1 MSRERRGSGPVG
13 DVERLA
19 EELSRVRSLIAS
31 SKHCAEVGERTSALQ
46 ARAGIL
52 ECVDCRAEQNLPA
65 PSSGHEACGSLRDAK
80 GARGAEGPCE
90 LELVVRK
97 APGVVPLSECELGE
111 RSIGSPREEARGDDP
126 SPNQQGSDR
135 QKVPQAFGGA
145 PLFEAQSAAGE
156 AKERRVERW
165 TICLG
170 VDCGERFLGRGELTL
185 IREGL
190 NEQTGLEDAVDRR
203 GGKLGRRQRGSA
215 VDLSGAQVTAS
226 ERQPPA
232 MRQAGGEPS
241 AVTRCPSFGDG
252 LVEQWP

>member
-46 ARAGIL
+46 GRAGIL

-65 PSSGHEACGSLRDAK
+65 PSSGHETCSSLRDAK

-90 LELVVRK
+90 LEFVVRK
-97 APGVVPLSECELGE
+97 APGVVPISECELGE
-111 RSIGSPREEARGDDP
+111 RSIGSPREEARGDDL
-126 SPNQQGSDR
+126 SPHQQGSDR
-135 QKVPQAFGGA
+135 QKVPQPFGDA

-165 TICLG
+165 TVCLG
-170 VDCGERFLGRGELTL
+170 VDRGERFLGRGELTL

-215 VDLSGAQVTAS
+215 VDLSGAQVAAS

-232 MRQAGGEPS
+232 MR
-241 AVTRCPSFGDG
+241 
-252 LVEQWP
+252 